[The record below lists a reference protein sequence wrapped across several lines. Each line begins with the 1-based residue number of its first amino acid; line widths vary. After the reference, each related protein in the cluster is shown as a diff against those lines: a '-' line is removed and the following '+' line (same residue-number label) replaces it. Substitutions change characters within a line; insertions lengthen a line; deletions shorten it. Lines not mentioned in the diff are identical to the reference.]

1 LFTNHKARLIYEA
14 QTQFERKLHMEP
26 ALEQRIR
33 ERAYEIWSAT
43 GREDG
48 RADEHWLS
56 AERELLTSA
65 RRQPTAAKLAES
77 PKVKTSN
84 KVKVNRPR
92 MTLSG

>member
-14 QTQFERKLHMEP
+14 QTQFKRKLHMEP
-26 ALEQRIR
+26 AWQQRIR

-65 RRQPTAAKLAES
+65 GRQPTAAKLAES
-77 PKVKTSN
+77 PKVMTSN

-92 MTLSG
+92 MTLSR